1 MCIETK
7 FDQAR
12 YEYCNDNKL
21 FVCGSDGFRLQF
33 LFWARTTRFS
43 MLNRTQNLESIKA
56 TKVSQSKTEQDQKL
70 EERRWRAEAAASILK
85 EEIKEFAL
93 ERLHQS

>member
-12 YEYCNDNKL
+12 HGYCNDNKL
-21 FVCGSDGFRLQF
+21 IVCGREGFLLQF
-33 LFWARTTRFS
+33 LFWARMTRFS
-43 MLNRTQNLESIKA
+43 MLTRTQNLESIKA
-56 TKVSQSKTEQDQKL
+56 TKVSRSKTEQDQHL

-85 EEIKEFAL
+85 EEIKKFAL
-93 ERLHQS
+93 EHLPQS